1 MKNGGEREAEKA
13 CREESEKEEKST
25 SGKVQREPIAED
37 LSIMPSIL
45 YLHLLSRLLEWL
57 LLPLLVHR

>member
-13 CREESEKEEKST
+13 CREESEREEKST

-45 YLHLLSRLLEWL
+45 
-57 LLPLLVHR
+57 